1 MENNLNRMEIV
12 KMKFKD
18 APIGAR
24 FKYSD
29 SDRIWI
35 KLNSYPKGQFND
47 GNGLICSWNGNVL
60 GSQSF
65 CSFVDEE
72 NGMDFNTEVELV

>member
-1 MENNLNRMEIV
+1 MENV

-24 FKYSD
+24 FKYPSGNK
-29 SDRIWI
+29 IWVKI
-35 KLNSYPKGQFND
+35 NSYPKGQFND
-47 GNGLICSWNGNVL
+47 GNGLICSWNGNVE
-60 GSQSF
+60 GYQQF

-72 NGMDFNTEVELV
+72 LGIDFNTEVELI

>member
-1 MENNLNRMEIV
+1 MAKV

-24 FKYSD
+24 FKYGEG
-29 SDRIWI
+29 RKIWV

-47 GNGLICSWNGNVL
+47 GNGLICSWNGNIE
-60 GSQSF
+60 SYQSH

-72 NGMDFNTEVELV
+72 NGIDFNTLVELV